1 MAECPVPEFRS
12 AIRPSIVTLKLSGY
26 IVYADAFAW
35 IRDCVNRLPFPKL
48 VEKLI
53 INITTISDPYFPD
66 GPADDDPTGGLC
78 PQISDYEVLSHCLQ
92 QLREEG
98 ALKAVVL
105 DIRMEVDFSEIS
117 INIEGD
123 SNLVDEPREQA
134 KLEAGLKPLVQA
146 NVLDADFTLMQEC
159 ENEGTI
165 TSQGVMHCSVRRV

>member
-1 MAECPVPEFRS
+1 MPCTRISF
-12 AIRPSIVTLKLSGY
+12 
-26 IVYADAFAW
+26 
-35 IRDCVNRLPFPKL
+35 RLPFPKL
-48 VEKLI
+48 VEELT

-78 PQISDYEVLSHCLQ
+78 PQISDYEVLSRCLQ

-123 SNLVDEPREQA
+123 PNLVDEPREQA
-134 KLEAGLKPLVQA
+134 KLEAGLNPLVQA
-146 NVLDADFTLMQEC
+146 NVLDADFTLMPEC